1 MMRPET
7 KSVPPEM
14 IKLIPVDL
22 CISICVNFYF
32 AYMGTCFFYI
42 SYIYTHIIFIY
53 VFFERRGPLLDDLG

>member
-42 SYIYTHIIFIY
+42 PVVPGQAGGGSFK
-53 VFFERRGPLLDDLG
+53 EKKL